1 MDMNREKIQGFAYL
15 VICGFGV
22 FALLFLLFR
31 YAIALILPFVL
42 AFLLSYLLRRPAEG
56 LAARWHISERLCR
69 TVFSLLS
76 LLLLLGGCGLLV
88 YAVIGEAWRFVSGL
102 SESGQL
108 QEMLSV
114 VLHFPHGF
122 FGSSEIAVEWE
133 DKLSAAISAAASSV
147 LSGVLSSM
155 TAVAAAVPRI
165 LLFLLVSVVSVLY
178 ISWDLDRILNFIKR
192 LLPPKVRENT
202 AAFKNGFLKT
212 ALLYLRSYGILML
225 MTFVLVFVG
234 LLILR
239 TEYAILLAALIAL
252 LDVLPVIGVGTVLVP
267 WSVISFLMGN
277 TARGIGLLV
286 LLAMH
291 EIMRQITEPRI
302 LGKSLG
308 VHPMITLILLYVG
321 YSLFGLWGLIFV
333 PALGILIGALFNKEN
348 SAKID

>member
-1 MDMNREKIQGFAYL
+1 MNREKIQGLAYL

-133 DKLSAAISAAASSV
+133 EKLSAAISAAASSV

-178 ISWDLDRILNFIKR
+178 ISWDLDRILDFIKR

-212 ALLYLRSYGILML
+212 ALRYLRSYGILML
-225 MTFVLVFVG
+225 MTFVLVFIG

-239 TEYAILLAALIAL
+239 AEYAILLAALIAL

-267 WSVISFLMGN
+267 WSVISFLMGS

-291 EIMRQITEPRI
+291 EIMRQIAEPRI

>member
-1 MDMNREKIQGFAYL
+1 MNGEKIQGFAYL

-31 YAIALILPFVL
+31 YALALILPFVL

-56 LAARWHISERLCR
+56 LAAKWHISERLCR

-108 QEMLSV
+108 QEMLSA

-122 FGSSEIAVEWE
+122 FGSGEIAAEWE
-133 DKLSAAISAAASSV
+133 AKLSAAISAAASSV

-165 LLFLLVSVVSVLY
+165 LLFLLVAVGSVLY
-178 ISWDLDRILNFIKR
+178 ISWDLDRILDFIKR
-192 LLPPKVRENT
+192 LLPPSVRAYT
-202 AAFKNGFLKT
+202 AAFKTGFLKT

-225 MTFVLVFVG
+225 MTFILIFVG

-239 TEYAILLAALIAL
+239 AEYAILLAALIAL

-267 WSVISFLMGN
+267 WSVISFLMGS

-291 EIMRQITEPRI
+291 EIMRQIAEPRI

-333 PALGILIGALFNKEN
+333 PALGVVIGALFNKEN